1 MNNVKKVVVMDFKYL
16 LRYKEFLL
24 NNQNHNTQNSNK
36 QQQLKQQQLKQQQQQ
51 LPQQQLKQQQQQL
64 KQQQQQLP
72 QQPYPRANFC
82 TFCCDDCDGSC
93 MNGRYTSR
101 TLVNNINNINNI
113 NNVNNI
119 NKIKNLNVSVML
131 CSKLCDD
138 NVYNDCI
145 CL

>member
-1 MNNVKKVVVMDFKYL
+1 MMNNVKKVVVMDFKYL

-24 NNQNHNTQNSNK
+24 NNQNHKS
-36 QQQLKQQQLKQQQQQ
+36 QQPKQQQQ
-51 LPQQQLKQQQQQL
+51 KQQQPPPL
-64 KQQQQQLP
+64 SPLP
-72 QQPYPRANFC
+72 QPHPRANFC

-93 MNGRYTSR
+93 TNGRYASR
-101 TLVNNINNINNI
+101 TLVNNVNNINHINHINNI